1 MTDLLTSKN
10 CRARALAFTKRAAT
24 CASPKAQAIFTSIA
38 RNLIALAYELDM
50 RDRGHGLKVRN
61 G

>member
-1 MTDLLTSKN
+1 MTDLISSEN
-10 CRARALAFTKRAAT
+10 CRARALVFTKRAAT

-38 RNLIALAYELDM
+38 KNLIALAYEIDM
-50 RDRGHGLKVRN
+50 RDCGERLNARN